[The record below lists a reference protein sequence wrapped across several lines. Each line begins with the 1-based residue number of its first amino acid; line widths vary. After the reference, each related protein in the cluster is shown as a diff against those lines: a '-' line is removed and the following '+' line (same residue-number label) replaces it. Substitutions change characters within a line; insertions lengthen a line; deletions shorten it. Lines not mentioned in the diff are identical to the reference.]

1 MSLKEYWTNIM
12 PKRLLIGFVMIVAA
26 QGLMAQTIDDAF
38 AKYKND
44 IGAFKNQPLNA
55 MEQFKPEEN
64 FKNYT
69 QNPRETR
76 LYKGIEAETTDL
88 KERGL
93 AHAKEDETS
102 KIIARE
108 ASNHHFEKNDLNPAI
123 QYAKS
128 IQEQGDKMFSQDGS
142 CENAPKTCENVTH
155 FESCLVSK
163 SLPDKECIR
172 KRIVNID
179 QEHRT
184 AHIDVE
190 VMVHKNWRGV
200 IDVNL
205 IQGRGSNAIYTH
217 ISQLIRFEHGCSR
230 INMHHV
236 AIRNNRDWATWVS
249 ISRLPNCDGVFSI
262 WVSRKFR
269 RDYPLQISFDVDLD
283 SNLYETGDK
292 WEDSCTNTNLSLC
305 HIKDKICTSPNETR
319 VNNGLALTRDC
330 WEERLTYACSYS
342 NADNCE
348 SQKSKGCFQVGSYCN
363 QYQDGVCVEY
373 KQTYSCNDTV
383 CKPSIPCIKKVFC
396 ADGSCNTKTPSENDS
411 FADNISK
418 LAVLGGAAE
427 DYNKTRSTIF
437 KGRAVQCK
445 VLPLNFIDCCSSKG
459 WGKALNLA
467 HCSEEDRDLGV
478 AKQHYLDHYLGKFCD
493 ERDLGVCVKYK
504 RSYCV
509 FDSKL
514 ARILQEGR
522 LKQGKKN
529 ILGTAEEPKCEGMS
543 VDDLQD
549 IDFKK
554 IDFITPIYPGG
565 YGQKGEPNNDAGIL
579 IKNPSMNTDEMIRRV
594 EAAVAK

>member
-1 MSLKEYWTNIM
+1 M
-12 PKRLLIGFVMIVAA
+12 PKKRLLGFFMLGLA
-26 QGLMAQTIDDAF
+26 QGLMAQTMDDAF
-38 AKYKND
+38 AQYKKD
-44 IGAFKNQPLNA
+44 LGAFKHQPLRA

-64 FKNYT
+64 FKHYT
-69 QNPRETR
+69 QNPPETT
-76 LYKGIEAETTDL
+76 LYKGIEAEATDL
-88 KERGL
+88 KERSL
-93 AHAKEDETS
+93 AQVQADETG
-102 KIIARE
+102 KIIASE
-108 ASNHHFEKNDLNPAI
+108 ARNHHFEKNDLNPAI

-128 IQEQGDKMFSQDGS
+128 IQEQGDTILSQDGS
-142 CENAPKTCENVTH
+142 CENVPKTCEPVTH

-163 SLPDKECIR
+163 SLPDKKCIR
-172 KRIVNID
+172 KRIVTVD
-179 QEHRT
+179 KEHRT
-184 AHIDVE
+184 MHIDVE

-205 IQGRGSNAIYTH
+205 IQGWGINAIYTH
-217 ISQLIRFEHGCSR
+217 ISQLIRFEHGCSG

-236 AIRNNRDWATWVS
+236 AIRNNRNSASWVS
-249 ISRLPNCDGVFSI
+249 INRLLNCEGTFSI
-262 WVSRKFR
+262 AVLKKFG

-292 WEDSCTNTNLSLC
+292 WDDSCVNANLSLC

-319 VNNGLALTRDC
+319 VNNGLALIRDC
-330 WEERLTYACSYS
+330 WDERLTYACSYS
-342 NADNCE
+342 NADNCQ
-348 SQKSKGCFQVGSYCN
+348 SQKAKGCLQVGSSCN
-363 QYQDGVCVEY
+363 QYQDGVCVEH

-383 CKPSIPCIKKVFC
+383 CKPTIPCIKKVFC
-396 ADGSCNTKTPSENDS
+396 ADGSCNAKTPTENDS
-411 FADNISK
+411 FADTISK

-427 DYNKTRSTIF
+427 AFKQTQSSIF
-437 KGRAVQCK
+437 KGRAVQCN

-493 ERDLGVCVKYK
+493 KRELGVCVKYK

-509 FDSKL
+509 FDSKM
-514 ARILQEGR
+514 ARILHEGR
-522 LKQGKKN
+522 LKQGKTN
-529 ILGTAEEPKCEGMS
+529 ILGTAEEPKCEGMT

-554 IDFITPIYPGG
+554 IDFITPIYPSG

-579 IKNPSMNTDEMIRRV
+579 IKNPSMNTDEMIRRIQ
-594 EAAVAK
+594 ATVAK